1 MTLFFFFFVAPSTPR
16 NIFEREA
23 IVLKQL
29 NGAHC
34 THVPRLIFH
43 GVDSILCRPIIITS
57 PVVSKTA
64 VQVSKPASKKLLK
77 KVEDAL
83 VKVVSTLH
91 SLGWLYFD
99 WHANNL
105 GFLQPAD
112 AEEEDSCQV
121 VLLDFN
127 SCQRLDSARDQLAD
141 HYNDD
146 FSPPTSFFTRSDESF
161 QTEHDLVG
169 IMILLHYLATGSLPW
184 QGQNAFV
191 AMLEKE
197 SWITRPEQQAVL
209 VRLRSSLFGRS
220 SSPSTP
226 SGSPGNKVSVGTE
239 KVHQHPSRAV
249 TSCFLAEE

>member
-1 MTLFFFFFVAPSTPR
+1 M
-16 NIFEREA
+16 
-23 IVLKQL
+23 KQL
-29 NGAHC
+29 NGTHC

-43 GVDSILCRPIIITS
+43 GVDSILGCPIIITS

-64 VQVSKPASKKLLK
+64 VQISKPVSKKLLE

-83 VKVVSTLH
+83 VKVISTLH

-105 GFLQPAD
+105 GFVQTTD
-112 AEEEDSCQV
+112 AKEEEEREDSFEV

-141 HYNDD
+141 LYNDD

-191 AMLEKE
+191 SMLEKE
-197 SWITRPEQQAVL
+197 SWITMPEQQAVL

-220 SSPSTP
+220 SVPSTP
-226 SGSPGNKVSVGTE
+226 SGSPGKKVSVGIE
-239 KVHQHPSRAV
+239 KVHQQACPAV
-249 TSCFLAEE
+249 TSSFLVEE